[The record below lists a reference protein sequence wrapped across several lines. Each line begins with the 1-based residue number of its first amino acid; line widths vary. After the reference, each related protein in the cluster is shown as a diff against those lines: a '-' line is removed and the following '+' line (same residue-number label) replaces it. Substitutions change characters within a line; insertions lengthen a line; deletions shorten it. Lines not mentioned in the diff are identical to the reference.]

1 MWRCAAAAA
10 AAAAPP
16 GWLGVYGAGRFA
28 GGGGTGRGADCA
40 RRHITPAGGDERP
53 EQNGSVL
60 HRRLVTACPEISV
73 RAKRSMDGEQG
84 GGVLR
89 GVRWRC
95 MIRTEDEM
103 NRNAG

>member
-40 RRHITPAGGDERP
+40 RRHTEAMSAQSRIGLFCTAGLSLRARKFPCVRSGRWM
-53 EQNGSVL
+53 GS
-60 HRRLVTACPEISV
+60 
-73 RAKRSMDGEQG
+73 
-84 GGVLR
+84 R
-89 GVRWRC
+89 GAVC
-95 MIRTEDEM
+95 
-103 NRNAG
+103 